1 MHGGGILAGIMFMLT
16 VARWPG
22 VAWAGSILD
31 VCGGSMAG
39 CSAQG
44 DIHNALLD
52 PVLASAQELALRTFY
67 CEGDAFSKIYVRLK
81 ALELTTTPEDIK
93 RILEAWPRWG
103 LQEAGPA
110 NDSMLYDAILREA
123 LEAEVADLV
132 ARGEAGEEA
141 GMVLLNAAWDFKQEI
156 ALFER
161 PIMEVAAAYVDA
173 LRGLKATLQEPG
185 NVNTEVIRAWIS
197 DWFVKSP
204 MMFRLALL
212 QIKSSAKRMA
222 LERKYRRYY
231 LQRILTGAWFYVDI
245 THAAQRLFG
254 EYRTG
259 FDDVYPEV
267 YDKFLHNLNSSFV
280 EEFNS
285 FYRRPDFASES
296 PTDGDSQQIMFRMLE
311 YSLRGVFALKEP
323 MATCFLGV
331 TFVSVHDDC
340 YKCIVNTSQR
350 ELVLMYKLI
359 TMYMSMKA
367 KSS

>member
-1 MHGGGILAGIMFMLT
+1 MRRGGILAGIMFVST
-16 VARWPG
+16 AARWPG
-22 VAWAGSILD
+22 AAWAGSILD
-31 VCGGSMAG
+31 VCGGSTAG
-39 CSAQG
+39 CSADG

-52 PVLASAQELALRTFY
+52 PVLAAAQELALRTFY
-67 CEGDAFSKIYVRLK
+67 CEGDPFSKIYVRLK

-93 RILEAWPRWG
+93 RILETWPRWG
-103 LQEAGPA
+103 LRGAGAA
-110 NDSMLYDAILREA
+110 NESTLYDAILREA

-132 ARGEAGEEA
+132 AREEAGEA
-141 GMVLLNAAWDFKQEI
+141 DAALLGGAWDFAQDI

-173 LRGLKATLQEPG
+173 LRGLKAILQEPG
-185 NVNTEVIRAWIS
+185 NVNTDVVRAWIN

-267 YDKFLHNLNSSFV
+267 YNKFLHNLNSSFV

-285 FYRRPDFASES
+285 FYRRPNFASES
-296 PTDGDSQQIMFRMLE
+296 PTDGDPQEIMFRMLE

-331 TFVSVHDDC
+331 AFVSAHDEC

-359 TMYMSMKA
+359 TMYMSMKT